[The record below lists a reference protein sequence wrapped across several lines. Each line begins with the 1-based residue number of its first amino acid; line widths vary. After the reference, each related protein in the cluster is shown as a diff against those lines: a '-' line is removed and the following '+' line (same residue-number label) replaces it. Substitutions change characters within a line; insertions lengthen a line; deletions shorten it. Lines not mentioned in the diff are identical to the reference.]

1 MSKEGVKFNPNEVS
15 KPIPKSS
22 INSAATMRELT
33 SQLSDFNRP
42 RCGCGKTK
50 NPPYCDGSHAR

>member
-1 MSKEGVKFNPNEVS
+1 MNKEGIKFNPNEVA
-15 KPIPKSS
+15 KPAPKPTIDPSVV
-22 INSAATMRELT
+22 MRGLT

-42 RCGCGKTK
+42 RCGCNKTK